1 MDELDVLYDA
11 AIVGDAE
18 AIAKLKIKAD
28 TVNDDGKTL
37 LHIESESGNTKRVRF
52 ILREF
57 AYKNLLSKLTPYKY
71 SALHLAIY
79 DGHTEVADVIIEAAR
94 RQLLETEFQAFLR
107 QGDEYMNTALD
118 AAVMKG
124 NVAIV
129 KLLLEADPIDTHIQN
144 DEDALY
150 GAAFSGAM
158 LAADVLINHDEES
171 QNGKERARFIMRE
184 FENKS
189 LLPKLSFD
197 KQTAL
202 QLAID
207 LGHTEVAEVIIEEAR
222 RHMSETCFQAFLR
235 KDDYKKDTALHLAVK
250 KGNVANVKLLVEAD
264 PTDRHSRDY
273 DGKTPMFIAVEQ
285 GLDDIVEIISTT
297 CTSPSLD
304 GPYGSTV
311 LCIKYLDQVKS
322 PRRTLYKIIER
333 DALYAAAIAGDADAI
348 ANLEMQADILNI
360 FGETILHFES
370 RNGNTEHVRFLL
382 REFANKNLLIRI
394 SEDKLTALHWATCGG
409 HTEMAEVIIEAA
421 KKQFPVTS
429 FQAFLRQEDCKM
441 HTAMVITAP
450 SRASTPEYLR
460 ED

>member
-311 LCIKYLDQVKS
+311 LCIKYLDQVGTGVTTCCSSTKAS
-322 PRRTLYKIIER
+322 Y
-333 DALYAAAIAGDADAI
+333 
-348 ANLEMQADILNI
+348 
-360 FGETILHFES
+360 
-370 RNGNTEHVRFLL
+370 RNRGKF
-382 REFANKNLLIRI
+382 
-394 SEDKLTALHWATCGG
+394 
-409 HTEMAEVIIEAA
+409 
-421 KKQFPVTS
+421 
-429 FQAFLRQEDCKM
+429 
-441 HTAMVITAP
+441 
-450 SRASTPEYLR
+450 
-460 ED
+460 